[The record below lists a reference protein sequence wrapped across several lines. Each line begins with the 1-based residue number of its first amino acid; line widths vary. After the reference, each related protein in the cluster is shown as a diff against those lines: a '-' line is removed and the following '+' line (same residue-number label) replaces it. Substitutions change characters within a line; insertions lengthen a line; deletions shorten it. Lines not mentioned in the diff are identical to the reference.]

1 MKSEMKHEKKY
12 GLIIFIAIILAVISL
27 FIACAVG
34 AAEVSLSDVWNIFC
48 YKLGLKSEVESSSYY
63 IVWGLRL
70 PRAITAIFIGGG
82 LAVSGAVMQ
91 SVTKNVMADSYILG
105 ISSGAL
111 AFVSV
116 GAFILGQSIS
126 VGWSSSILAF
136 AGALF
141 AVFLVIAIGG
151 TKGNMGSTRIVLVG
165 QAISIILNA
174 VAQYFIYTSVA
185 GNKTSSI
192 VTWMMGSLAGVRW
205 NNMFITVIGI
215 SICSTALLFLSR
227 AFDLIALGDDTAT
240 TLGVNVGLIKRVSL
254 ILVALITGFAV
265 ASSGIIGLVGF
276 MIPHVV
282 RAFAGSVHNRVFPI
296 SFILGGIFLMWMDVL
311 SRTILDPQEVPIG
324 IFTAL
329 CGGPFFIWVLRKRVK
344 GEA

>member
-1 MKSEMKHEKKY
+1 MKFKKKS
-12 GLIIFIAIILAVISL
+12 GVIILIAMMIAIVSL
-27 FIACAVG
+27 FVACTVG
-34 AAEVSLSDVWNIFC
+34 AADIEISDVWNVFG
-48 YKLGLKSEVESSSYY
+48 YKAGFKKEVESSAYY
-63 IVWGLRL
+63 IIWGLRL

-82 LAVSGAVMQ
+82 LAVAGAVMQ

-126 VGWSSSILAF
+126 VGWSSSLLAF

-141 AVFLVIAIGG
+141 SVFLVLAIGG
-151 TKGNMGSTRIVLVG
+151 TKGTMSSTRIVLVG
-165 QAISIILNA
+165 QAISITLNA
-174 VAQYFIYTSVA
+174 VAQYFIYTSVS
-185 GNKTSSI
+185 GNKSSSI

-205 NNMFITVIGI
+205 NNMWVTVIGI
-215 SICSTALLFLSR
+215 FLCSGITFYLSR
-227 AFDLIALGDDTAT
+227 AYDLMALGDDTAI
-240 TLGVNVGLIKRVSL
+240 TLGVNVNRMKRISL

-282 RAFAGSVHNRVFPI
+282 RAFVGSVHHRVFPI
-296 SFILGGIFLMWMDVL
+296 SFILGGVFLMWMDVL
-311 SRTILDPQEVPIG
+311 ARTILDPQEVPIG

-329 CGGPFFIWVLRKRVK
+329 CGGPFFLWVLRKQVK
-344 GEA
+344 GGA